1 MKFVLSSIRRPC
13 LCFLTCLV
21 FLPLASC
28 RPYLP
33 PTDKP
38 APHSHPVNS
47 PLEIG
52 QPPVPVSSPTNK
64 PSSPNTSETPDPIG
78 DVLSADL
85 TPGETTSRLL
95 SLLSSTPA
103 DDKSFLVQIAGNY
116 CPDEEYWRLL
126 PLLLDRSQ
134 PEDVRDELM
143 RDVCAGLIP
152 LGSAPSTDSPSIP
165 PTPSAP
171 RPASTSFPTCRTYP
185 KMTSTLLAG
194 QSTKR
199 KRKNPKESDSAGGH
213 LERATLNRTSV

>member
-1 MKFVLSSIRRPC
+1 MKIMPFSFC
-13 LCFLTCLV
+13 GTFLWFMTFFV
-21 FLPLASC
+21 FLALTSC
-28 RPYLP
+28 RPHVP

-38 APHSHPVNS
+38 APHSNPAIS
-47 PLEIG
+47 PQELS
-52 QPPVPVSSPTNK
+52 QPPVPVLTPTNK
-64 PSSPNTSETPDPIG
+64 PSSPNPSEAADPIG

-143 RDVCAGLIP
+143 RDVL
-152 LGSAPSTDSPSIP
+152 
-165 PTPSAP
+165 
-171 RPASTSFPTCRTYP
+171 RR
-185 KMTSTLLAG
+185 
-194 QSTKR
+194 
-199 KRKNPKESDSAGGH
+199 SDSVRLRPLYRLALDPSH
-213 LERATLNRTSV
+213 PLSIEAREYLFSYLQDVPENDFNALARAIEKAQKENQ

>member
-38 APHSHPVNS
+38 APHSNPVNS
-47 PLEIG
+47 PLELG

-143 RDVCAGLIP
+143 RDVL
-152 LGSAPSTDSPSIP
+152 
-165 PTPSAP
+165 
-171 RPASTSFPTCRTYP
+171 RR
-185 KMTSTLLAG
+185 
-194 QSTKR
+194 
-199 KRKNPKESDSAGGH
+199 SDSVRLRPLYRLALDPSHPLSTEAREYLFSYLQDVPENDFNALG
-213 LERATLNRTSV
+213 RAVDKAEKEKP